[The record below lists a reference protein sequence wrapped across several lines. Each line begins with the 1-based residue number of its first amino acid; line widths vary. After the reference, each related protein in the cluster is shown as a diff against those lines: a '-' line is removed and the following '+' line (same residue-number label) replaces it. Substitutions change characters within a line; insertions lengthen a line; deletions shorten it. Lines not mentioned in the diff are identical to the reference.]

1 VGVNAF
7 VDDAP
12 GSSPPNQTLD
22 GGESLQLDRLARVRR
37 ERDAGAVQRALADLR
52 SQALDP
58 EINLMGALI
67 SAGRA
72 RASVGE
78 IMNTLAE
85 VFGRHQVRPR

>member
-1 VGVNAF
+1 
-7 VDDAP
+7 
-12 GSSPPNQTLD
+12 
-22 GGESLQLDRLARVRR
+22 
-37 ERDAGAVQRALADLR
+37 LADLR

-72 RASVGE
+72 HASVGE